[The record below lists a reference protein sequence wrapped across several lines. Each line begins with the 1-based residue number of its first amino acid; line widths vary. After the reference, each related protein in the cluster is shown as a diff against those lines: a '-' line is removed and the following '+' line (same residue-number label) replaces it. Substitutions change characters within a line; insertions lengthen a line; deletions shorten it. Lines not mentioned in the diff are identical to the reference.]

1 MALNGSKEA
10 KLALGKKIKTVTR
23 DKPFPTSLKISMSCL
38 TKQHTKANQT
48 LLHVMLFS
56 NLLVNDY

>member
-10 KLALGKKIKTVTR
+10 KIAQGEKIKTVTRR

-38 TKQHTKANQT
+38 TKEHSKANQT
-48 LLHVMLFS
+48 LLQVLPNGF
-56 NLLVNDY
+56 LKFPC